1 MKRSIKEITIK
12 TIIWILAS
20 LPISGTIFG
29 YFYVITAALCWGG
42 DFNGINYIPVS
53 FNATNQRVREQL
65 KILSSED
72 FNDLPSNSFAIYV
85 PSQKCNAIVKIDTT
99 SGFITIRDIVD
110 ENNRYRQILDLTFLE
125 IFKFNYDFTQ
135 DVLPKLDKK
144 YLINIAFFIMLINE
158 KLMLYYSRQS
168 YHILLILTLLISY
181 YPISKIIDKQ
191 NLFKKENQQQQ

>member
-1 MKRSIKEITIK
+1 MKISIKEITIK

-29 YFYVITAALCWGG
+29 YHKVITAALCWGG
-42 DFNGINYIPVS
+42 DFHCINYIPVS
-53 FNATNQRVREQL
+53 FNATNQRIREQL
-65 KILSSED
+65 KTLSSED

-110 ENNRYRQILDLTFLE
+110 ENNRYRQIINLTFLE
-125 IFKFNYDFTQ
+125 IFKFNYGFTH

-144 YLINIAFFIMLINE
+144 YLINIAFLIMLING
-158 KLMLYYSRQS
+158 KLMFHYERQT
-168 YHILLILTLLISY
+168 YQLLLIMTLLTSY

-191 NLFKKENQQQQ
+191 NLFKKENQQ